1 MEVKTNPFNDF
12 PSPRDWG
19 FTDKV
24 IQWRK
29 DHEGEITNVCEIDS
43 HVKCFPTPPPTVF
56 DDVYTIT
63 NAGAIKFATMGKLAC
78 LKSGTLVTRPR
89 FIQPTRSI

>member
-1 MEVKTNPFNDF
+1 MEVKPNNPFNDF

-29 DHEGEITNVCEIDS
+29 DHEGDIARLCTINS
-43 HVKCFPTPPPTVF
+43 HVDEFPNPPATIF
-56 DDVYTIT
+56 DDEYTIT
-63 NAGAIKFATMGKLAC
+63 NAGAIWLQEVVKWHTKLE
-78 LKSGTLVTRPR
+78 KIIETVYDGS
-89 FIQPTRSI
+89 